1 MTHINMWTIDCVT
14 QNITKAFMFVM
25 IIPFKIH
32 SSLMQKYPRKLY
44 D

>member
-14 QNITKAFMFVM
+14 QNITNAFMFVM
-25 IIPFKIH
+25 IYLSK
-32 SSLMQKYPRKLY
+32 SGLMQKYPRELY